1 MISEVRQN
9 YRVLLPGLLLGAS
22 SLLVLAFLGNVNR
35 LGGIFGQF
43 NWLYLLLA
51 VALTFVYHGLRF
63 INLNFSLNVTGI
75 KNIAF
80 KKRLTFYLSSSA
92 LNATDQHTNESIR
105 TIWVSRACGIPFNRI
120 DSLFL
125 IDGVSASISFL
136 VLAILGIIAYP
147 AFWPFFAALFGL
159 LVLMLLFLQN
169 KPVGDDVLDAGEKIP
184 FLRQLTLRLRAT
196 IADNEKMFKAIPI
209 TVSLLLN
216 VLAWL
221 TQALTLFII
230 LVGLGLPAE
239 LSLASI
245 ACLVLAFSIMIGF
258 LSNMPG
264 GLGVV
269 ELALAGLLSVLLGYQ
284 PEIAVTATILFRL
297 TTFWISL
304 LFGILFWPTAARSC
318 TANPG
323 APTIAES

>member
-1 MISEVRQN
+1 MISEIRQN
-9 YRVLLPGLLLGAS
+9 YRVLLPGLLLGVS
-22 SLLVLAFLGNVNR
+22 SLLVLAFLGNPDR
-35 LGGIFGQF
+35 LGSFFVQF
-43 NWLYLLLA
+43 NWLYLILA
-51 VALTFVYHGLRF
+51 IALTIVYHALRF
-63 INLNFSLNVTGI
+63 LNLNFSLNITGI
-75 KNIAF
+75 KNIPF
-80 KKRLTFYLSSSA
+80 RKRLTFYLSSSA

-105 TIWVSRACGIPFNRI
+105 TIWVSKACGIPFNRI

-125 IDGVSASISFL
+125 IDGISASLSFL

-147 AFWPFFAALFGL
+147 AFWPLFAALFGL
-159 LVLMLLFLQN
+159 LVLLLLFLQN
-169 KPVGDDVLDAGEKIP
+169 KPVGDDVLDVGEKIP
-184 FLRQLTLRLRAT
+184 FLRQLTMRLRAT
-196 IADNEKMFKAIPI
+196 IADNDKMFRALPLTI
-209 TVSLLLN
+209 SLTLN

-230 LVGLGLPAE
+230 LVGLGLPPE

-284 PEIAVTATILFRL
+284 PELAVTATILFRL
-297 TTFWISL
+297 TTFWMSL

-318 TANPG
+318 TPSPG
-323 APTIAES
+323 APSIAES